1 MNKLGTNEKLDM
13 VNKPPHYTS
22 GQYEVIDFI
31 EQSKLNYHLGNVV
44 KYICRYGK
52 KSPKTDTT
60 DLKKA
65 LWYLKR
71 FREKRDH
78 DMIYS
83 TDFTNDQDL
92 DDELASVLYDI
103 RRYGFTNL
111 HSVDNLDNAT
121 NILDTYIK
129 GVENSEVEL

>member
-1 MNKLGTNEKLDM
+1 MNKLGTSEKLDM

-31 EQSKLNYHLGNVV
+31 EQAQLNYHLGNVV

-52 KSPKTDTT
+52 KSPKADTT

-83 TDFTNDQDL
+83 TDFTNDQNL
-92 DDELASVLYDI
+92 DEELALVLYDI
-103 RRYGFTNL
+103 RRYVSTNL
-111 HSVDNLDNAT
+111 HIVDNLDNAT
-121 NILDTYIK
+121 NILDMYIK
-129 GVENSEVEL
+129 GVDNSEVEL